1 MCKEGCGCVQ
11 ERDEMCT
18 GEGYVHKRYVQER
31 DEMCAGEGYVHKR
44 DVGMYTG
51 EE

>member
-1 MCKEGCGCVQ
+1 
-11 ERDEMCT
+11 MCT